1 MMSPIEAI
9 VRKEWAET
17 LKNKTIVWTFVGL
30 AATFGLMPLALS
42 IGLPALMG
50 QAAFNDPDIA
60 TATRLLQQVAPD
72 FTALS
77 PLEQFQVFILRQ
89 FLPMFLL
96 LPVMGAMS
104 IATYSIIGEKTSRSL
119 EAVLATPTTTRDLL
133 LAKSL
138 AATIPAV
145 LGTWAVFGLQ
155 ALLVR
160 LWAGPTVAGYALD
173 TATWTLILV
182 ITPLIAFLALGLGV
196 IVSSRATD
204 PRSAQQVAVILI
216 LPLIGLIVGQSAG
229 LFLLGLGAVLLA
241 ALVMLVLDV
250 LVLLAGVSLF
260 ERERILTRWK

>member
-1 MMSPIEAI
+1 MTPIEAI
-9 VRKEWAET
+9 MRKEWVET
-17 LKNKTIVWTFVGL
+17 LHNRTLVWSFVLVGVMFTI
-30 AATFGLMPLALS
+30 MPLIIAF
-42 IGLPALMG
+42 GLPALAGEAMT
-50 QAAFNDPDIA
+50 ADPD
-60 TATRLLQQVAPD
+60 TGPMLSLLAG
-72 FTALS
+72 ALPGFEALGS
-77 PLEQFQVFILRQ
+77 VEQFQVFALRQ
-89 FLPMFLL
+89 FLPLFLL
-96 LPVMGAMS
+96 LPIMGAMS

-119 EAVLATPTTTRDLL
+119 EAVLATSTTTRDLL

-160 LWAGPTVAGYALD
+160 LWAGPTVAAFALD
-173 TATWTLILV
+173 SATWTLILV

-196 IVSSRATD
+196 IVSSRAND

-229 LFLLGLGAVLLA
+229 LFLLGIGAVLVA
-241 ALVMLVLDV
+241 ALVLLVLDV
-250 LVLLAGVSLF
+250 IALLAGVRLF